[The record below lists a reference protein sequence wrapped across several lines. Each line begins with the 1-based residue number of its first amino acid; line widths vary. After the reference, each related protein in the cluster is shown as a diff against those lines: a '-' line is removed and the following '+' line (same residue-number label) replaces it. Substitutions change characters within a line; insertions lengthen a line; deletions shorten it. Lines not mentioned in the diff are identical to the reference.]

1 MVRNQLNNLDFTGD
15 SGGKELLRE
24 MAAGK
29 VQAGASWYLGGGFK
43 YFQTYVFNV
52 YPYLGKWSS
61 LTSIFFSW
69 VVRFSLLEAHITLE
83 R

>member
-29 VQAGASWYLGGGFK
+29 VQAGA
-43 YFQTYVFNV
+43 
-52 YPYLGKWSS
+52 
-61 LTSIFFSW
+61 
-69 VVRFSLLEAHITLE
+69 VVDI
-83 R
+83 